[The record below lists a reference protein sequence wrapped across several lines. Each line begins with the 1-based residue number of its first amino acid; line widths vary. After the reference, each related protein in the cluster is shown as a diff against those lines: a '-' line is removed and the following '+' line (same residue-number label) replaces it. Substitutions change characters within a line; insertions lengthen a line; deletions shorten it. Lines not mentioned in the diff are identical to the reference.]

1 MGTVKIS
8 ATLPKEP
15 ADNGLQ
21 DHSWQLLKSQRS
33 DQFVIIAVVE
43 VQQEITDRW
52 KGTRVPVLG
61 IAHVELIE
69 DTDEAD
75 DATIAQRILDR
86 AKDKRFAREPLPLS
100 DVDRARYRAA
110 GLLPFGERQDN
121 GPGGGE

>member
-21 DHSWQLLKSQRS
+21 DHSYQLLKSGRS
-33 DQFVIIAVVE
+33 DQFVIVAVVE

-69 DTDEAD
+69 DDDDAD
-75 DATIAQRILDR
+75 DATIARRVLDR
-86 AKDKRFAREPLPLS
+86 AKDKRFARAPLPLS

-110 GLLPFGERQDN
+110 GLLPFGERSDQA
-121 GPGGGE
+121 PGDEE